1 MLVSELVAKHLLILC
16 CYGGSPFVDIQLPG
30 DSKIKHKSTYALD
43 PTDWIA
49 VDTAGAELN
58 SSLHPDMLAMEPN
71 LSVPVNV
78 PLKDCDLFNLT
89 FTNIADEHLFDDYK
103 GSVRCRCPLSRS
115 GTACEFDAYARR
127 SSKDTDSTGITP
139 FILFITITTLVVIA
153 IVAMR
158 CGLCDCFGPFR
169 SPFKKDELDAPL
181 DENTVNRCL
190 ELVRAHEARQNNKFG
205 EHNRP
210 LIATVS
216 EGCSPY
222 NTTVEPC
229 DNPLYHSH
237 SPPPSYR

>member
-1 MLVSELVAKHLLILC
+1 
-16 CYGGSPFVDIQLPG
+16 
-30 DSKIKHKSTYALD
+30 
-43 PTDWIA
+43 
-49 VDTAGAELN
+49 
-58 SSLHPDMLAMEPN
+58 
-71 LSVPVNV
+71 
-78 PLKDCDLFNLT
+78 
-89 FTNIADEHLFDDYK
+89 
-103 GSVRCRCPLSRS
+103 
-115 GTACEFDAYARR
+115 
-127 SSKDTDSTGITP
+127 
-139 FILFITITTLVVIA
+139 
-153 IVAMR
+153 
-158 CGLCDCFGPFR
+158 FGPFR

-237 SPPPSYR
+237 SPPPSYRSHESSLEQLQNLAINAGNTRI